1 MSQSCPLCGK
11 AKPDDALFCEACD
24 RRLRT
29 DYEVKVPEN
38 ELPAP
43 EPNVK
48 KQPVRTERAEE
59 NPIETTTPAGTT
71 SFEAVQME
79 KKKKWRAPLLFLL
92 VIVLLGGGFFVY
104 NETVRKQNLERSG
117 WETALKLNSVPGYI
131 AYMEQFPQGAHAME
145 AQEGLLRLKSEEA
158 DMWERMKQSA
168 NSSELR
174 DFLTRHPE
182 SPYTPLVQ
190 KRLDSLSWM
199 GALGVNT
206 LQSYTEYIM
215 QSQRGELLG
224 EYSAEARKR
233 QGMLEQTSPVDTE
246 VLNNIRNTI
255 SGFFASLSGSNHAGA
270 YQYLAPIVQRFF
282 NSGAASRERI
292 TGELL
297 MTRTRAQ
304 GATLWFAPDLEGIQY
319 TRSTNGHYQVNMPLT
334 KSFDSGNGTE
344 QVPGYIVHIE
354 LNTEFEISS
363 IHETKPHPQA
373 P

>member
-145 AQEGLLRLKSEEA
+145 AQEGCFDLNRKRPTCG
-158 DMWERMKQSA
+158 ERM
-168 NSSELR
+168 
-174 DFLTRHPE
+174 
-182 SPYTPLVQ
+182 
-190 KRLDSLSWM
+190 
-199 GALGVNT
+199 
-206 LQSYTEYIM
+206 
-215 QSQRGELLG
+215 
-224 EYSAEARKR
+224 
-233 QGMLEQTSPVDTE
+233 
-246 VLNNIRNTI
+246 NN
-255 SGFFASLSGSNHAGA
+255 
-270 YQYLAPIVQRFF
+270 P
-282 NSGAASRERI
+282 
-292 TGELL
+292 
-297 MTRTRAQ
+297 RTV
-304 GATLWFAPDLEGIQY
+304 
-319 TRSTNGHYQVNMPLT
+319 RS
-334 KSFDSGNGTE
+334 
-344 QVPGYIVHIE
+344 
-354 LNTEFEISS
+354 
-363 IHETKPHPQA
+363 
-373 P
+373 